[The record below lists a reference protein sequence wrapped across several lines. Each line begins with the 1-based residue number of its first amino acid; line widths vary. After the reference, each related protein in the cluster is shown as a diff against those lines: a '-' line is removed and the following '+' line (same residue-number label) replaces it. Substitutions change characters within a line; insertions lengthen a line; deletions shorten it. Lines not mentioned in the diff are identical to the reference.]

1 MLIGGGLVALRIHI
15 EEQLLASELG
25 DRYVEY
31 MARTKR
37 FVPFVW

>member
-1 MLIGGGLVALRIHI
+1 LIGGSLFAQRVHV
-15 EEQLLASELG
+15 EEELMLSELG